1 MREVF
6 LDTETTG
13 LLTREDHRVL
23 EIACIET
30 ENLIPTKNSF
40 YKLIN
45 PEREITE
52 EAFKV
57 HGISSGRLIKE
68 KKFAEIADEL
78 IEFIA
83 NKKLI
88 IHNAP
93 FDIGF
98 LNHEFKKAGKPL
110 IDSKKKDIIDSLE
123 LARSKFPGSSNS
135 LDNLCKR
142 YNIDLSA
149 RKKHNALLDCELLRK
164 VYINLVGQKEP
175 TLKFKDNLNSASP
188 LDINDKI
195 KEKKQYSKIV
205 IQPFEEE
212 IENHKTFIK
221 REFKKNY
228 F

>member
-45 PEREITE
+45 PEREVTE
-52 EAFKV
+52 DAFKV
-57 HGISSGRLIKE
+57 HGISSERLLKE

-88 IHNAP
+88 IHNAS

-98 LNHEFKKAGKPL
+98 LNHEFKYPNIVKWQ
-110 IDSKKKDIIDSLE
+110 DITVTFVDAVDPNTGSRFYSL
-123 LARSKFPGSSNS
+123 LK
-135 LDNLCKR
+135 
-142 YNIDLSA
+142 NI
-149 RKKHNALLDCELLRK
+149 HLL
-164 VYINLVGQKEP
+164 
-175 TLKFKDNLNSASP
+175 
-188 LDINDKI
+188 
-195 KEKKQYSKIV
+195 
-205 IQPFEEE
+205 
-212 IENHKTFIK
+212 
-221 REFKKNY
+221 
-228 F
+228 